1 MNKQRMRKK
10 DVMFIHRVE
19 LNFPGRIPNVVGCPQ
34 NALKLVHLSFQKIST
49 AVK

>member
-19 LNFPGRIPNVVGCPQ
+19 LNFPGRIPNVWWD
-34 NALKLVHLSFQKIST
+34 VHKIDSSLYIYHF
-49 AVK
+49 KR